1 MRLEIYSSD
10 IQTITGKSD
19 RHSRQLIRDMKV
31 YYKKQS
37 HQIVTIRE
45 ACKYL
50 GINYDEVMKILF
62 CFFFTFSALNIY
74 SQNSFWSSICYFT
87 PEEFYVNSDV
97 SNIDTT
103 LVRYIDEVRSLMEE
117 DIIITSAVR
126 SKLHNNKVGGVPN
139 SSHMKGQ
146 SLDIKLDSPIYNAQ
160 LIENLFYI
168 RKVKSIPIKFICYKS
183 HIHLSINTS
192 ISTFTTSTE

>member
-1 MRLEIYSSD
+1 
-10 IQTITGKSD
+10 
-19 RHSRQLIRDMKV
+19 
-31 YYKKQS
+31 
-37 HQIVTIRE
+37 
-45 ACKYL
+45 
-50 GINYDEVMKILF
+50 
-62 CFFFTFSALNIY
+62 
-74 SQNSFWSSICYFT
+74 
-87 PEEFYVNSDV
+87 
-97 SNIDTT
+97 
-103 LVRYIDEVRSLMEE
+103 MEE